1 MTVHGFEAVARR
13 LETTFPGRCAAA
25 FLDSRGIDR
34 AMTVAAQAFTA
45 LIPLLLLAAVFAP
58 GGDQD
63 LVAESLI
70 DKFRLSGE
78 AAADVEQLFAGAG
91 DGGTG
96 VLSAVL
102 LVFSGV
108 SLTRRVQRMYEQAW
122 GFEPR
127 AGFRGSV
134 AALLGLATLLLD
146 IVLLSLVHGLVAP
159 TPFPGVL
166 GWSVSVLAG
175 VALWTAV
182 PWLLLDGRVPWRR
195 LVPSGVLVA
204 VCSGAYSLATVV
216 YMPVLMESYSRRYGL
231 FGVTLALVGWLL
243 CVSLI
248 LVVATIV
255 AAEFDRAPEP
265 WARRLRSRLGLAT
278 GPAADGSPRPVS
290 RRPPAPRR

>member
-1 MTVHGFEAVARR
+1 MTVHGFEAVVRR
-13 LETTFPGRCAAA
+13 LERTFGGRCAVA

-34 AMTVAAQAFTA
+34 AMAVAAQAFTA
-45 LIPLLLLAAVFAP
+45 LIPLLLLASVLAP
-58 GGDQD
+58 WDDQD
-63 LVAESLI
+63 LVAEVLI

-78 AAADVEQLFAGAG
+78 AAADVQQLFAGAG

-122 GFEPR
+122 GFGPR
-127 AGFRGSV
+127 AGLRGSI
-134 AALLGLATLLLD
+134 AALLGLAALLLD

-166 GWSVSVLAG
+166 GWFASVLVG
-175 VALWTAV
+175 VGVWTAV

-204 VCSGAYSLATVV
+204 VCSMNSL
-216 YMPVLMESYSRRYGL
+216 S
-231 FGVTLALVGWLL
+231 F
-243 CVSLI
+243 
-248 LVVATIV
+248 
-255 AAEFDRAPEP
+255 
-265 WARRLRSRLGLAT
+265 
-278 GPAADGSPRPVS
+278 
-290 RRPPAPRR
+290 